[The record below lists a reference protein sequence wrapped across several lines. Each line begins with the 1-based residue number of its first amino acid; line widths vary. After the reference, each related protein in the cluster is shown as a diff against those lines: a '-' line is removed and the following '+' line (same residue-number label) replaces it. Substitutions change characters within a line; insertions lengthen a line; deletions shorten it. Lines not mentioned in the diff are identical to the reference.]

1 MIPRIGGG
9 RENQVPP
16 SPARSVASTAAASSR
31 RQSVGSTAASTSTAS
46 RRRQS
51 LVPHAYTNPTLRDP
65 RNLSDKAWQQACA
78 KKVGQFLQQGGYD
91 HPLTPKTLRSPS
103 AKDFGL
109 MVTFLLR
116 QVDPTFG
123 QGNGMKLEDEVVLN
137 FRALGY
143 PFGVSKT
150 SLVAAGSPHTWPTL
164 LAALA
169 WLVDQLT
176 LLHQAQETRPFLEA
190 MDQTLQFES
199 LQDLQQQT
207 EQAFFGYLGECYT
220 AFMQNDASQTE
231 ALQAALAERFAVDDA
246 YLEQEINRIQDL
258 NANIAVRMEDLQNA
272 SAE

>member
-1 MIPRIGGG
+1 
-9 RENQVPP
+9 
-16 SPARSVASTAAASSR
+16 
-31 RQSVGSTAASTSTAS
+31 
-46 RRRQS
+46 
-51 LVPHAYTNPTLRDP
+51 
-65 RNLSDKAWQQACA
+65 
-78 KKVGQFLQQGGYD
+78 
-91 HPLTPKTLRSPS
+91 
-103 AKDFGL
+103 

-176 LLHQAQETRPFLEA
+176 LLHQAEGTRPFLET

-199 LQDLQQQT
+199 LQDLQHQT

-220 AFMQNDASQTE
+220 AFMHNDASQTE